1 MMTDQEKKRWEKN
14 MDVAVG
20 IAGDSK
26 KREELIKKG
35 YEIGGAYVTTYW
47 GCAQSTFLA
56 TVDTLREFGIEILQK
71 EDEEAMFPAF
81 VGLAGGTGN
90 MGIGTCGALV
100 GTGFCLSLSA
110 LRCQGVDQKVQE
122 QNINHRWIAFDAV
135 YDNSA
140 SRFLKE
146 YNGLSCR
153 AVTWSRF
160 GKHWD
165 SWDPHAKADFGREEK
180 ERGCILDTA
189 GYPCTIARAV
199 AWAVEDIVDLLANPI
214 TLQDVVQDHSL
225 V

>member
-1 MMTDQEKKRWEKN
+1 MKDSEMKKWREN
-14 MDVAVG
+14 MRIAAG
-20 IAGDSK
+20 IAGDEK
-26 KREELIKKG
+26 KREALIGKG
-35 YEIGGAYVTTYW
+35 YEIGGEYVTKYW

-56 TVDTLREFGIEILQK
+56 TVDTLREFGIEILKKKDQ
-71 EDEEAMFPAF
+71 EEMFPAF

-90 MGIGTCGALV
+90 VGVGTCGALA
-100 GTGFCLSLSA
+100 GTGFCVSLSA

-122 QNINHRWIAFDAV
+122 SNINHRWIAFDSV
-135 YDNSA
+135 YNYSA

-153 AVTWSRF
+153 DVTWSRF

-165 SWDPHAKADFGREEK
+165 SWDPHAKAEFGREEK

-199 AWAVEDIVDLLANPI
+199 AWAVEDIVDLLADPI
-214 TLQDVVQDHSL
+214 TLQKVVKDHNL

>member
-1 MMTDQEKKRWEKN
+1 MKDSEMKKWREN
-14 MDVAVG
+14 MRIAAG
-20 IAGDSK
+20 IAGDEK
-26 KREELIKKG
+26 KREALIGKG
-35 YEIGGAYVTTYW
+35 YEIGGEYVTKYW

-56 TVDTLREFGIEILQK
+56 TVDTLREFGIEILEKKDQ
-71 EDEEAMFPAF
+71 EEMFPAF

-90 MGIGTCGALV
+90 VGVGTCGALA
-100 GTGFCLSLSA
+100 GTGFCVSLSA

-122 QNINHRWIAFDAV
+122 SNINHRWIAFDSV
-135 YDNSA
+135 YNYSA

-153 AVTWSRF
+153 DVTWSRF

-165 SWDPHAKADFGREEK
+165 SWDPHAKAEFGREEK

-199 AWAVEDIVDLLANPI
+199 AWAVEDIVDLLADPI
-214 TLQDVVQDHSL
+214 TLQKVVKDHNL

>member
-1 MMTDQEKKRWEKN
+1 MKDSEMKKWREN
-14 MDVAVG
+14 MRIAAG
-20 IAGDSK
+20 IAGDEK
-26 KREELIKKG
+26 KREVLIGKG
-35 YEIGGAYVTTYW
+35 YEIGGEYVTKYW

-56 TVDTLREFGIEILQK
+56 TVDTLREFGIEILEKKDQ
-71 EDEEAMFPAF
+71 EEMFPAF

-90 MGIGTCGALV
+90 VGVGTCGALA
-100 GTGFCLSLSA
+100 GTGFCVSLSA

-122 QNINHRWIAFDAV
+122 SNINHRWIAFDSV
-135 YDNSA
+135 YNYSA

-153 AVTWSRF
+153 DVTWSRF

-165 SWDPHAKADFGREEK
+165 SWDPHAKAEFGREEK

-199 AWAVEDIVDLLANPI
+199 AWAVEDIVDLLADPI
-214 TLQDVVQDHSL
+214 TLQKVVKDHNL